1 MSNAS
6 PLANWQV
13 LFLKPRTEK
22 KVAAVC
28 SAHAI
33 PHYLPLR
40 AVSRVRQRRKISVT
54 LPLFPGYLF
63 VSLTAETRMPV
74 LQTNHVVRF
83 LQPTRSFRLLRDL
96 VQVRRALALTP
107 DLKPVLLLK
116 KGQRVRIISGPLQGA
131 EGVVRS
137 LTSSMRVILCVDMI
151 GMGVAV
157 TAARAD
163 IEVIH

>member
-1 MSNAS
+1 MEGF
-6 PLANWQV
+6 PLSTIRP
-13 LFLKPRTEK
+13 F
-22 KVAAVC
+22 
-28 SAHAI
+28 S
-33 PHYLPLR
+33 
-40 AVSRVRQRRKISVT
+40 
-54 LPLFPGYLF
+54 
-63 VSLTAETRMPV
+63 
-74 LQTNHVVRF
+74 
-83 LQPTRSFRLLRDL
+83 
-96 VQVRRALALTP
+96 QVRRALALTP

-137 LTSSMRVILCVDMI
+137 LTSSMRVILSVDMI